1 MEDTY
6 INLKNSFEKV
16 LSEYGGIYDK
26 VVENNDWKNPFRN
39 IISKDIPAIIKK
51 CLNLNSTYQVVGSYG
66 KGRWT
71 SVPWIAIF
79 DSRITTSAQRGVYI
93 VYLINK
99 DTKELFLTL
108 NQGATSVIDRNSDNK
123 EKHVFVGVA
132 GQSNT
137 KNIAALKEN
146 AKTIRNTIDGRGF
159 DNDESIN
166 TGSVNYDAGSI
177 YYKKYSLDSF
187 PSGKDLVEDLRHML
201 AIYSDYEKNYYEK
214 NESSVWWPSLTEYD
228 PSINKEQWLEIL
240 NKPGVIDAAWG
251 GVLSMFYD
259 FGGEATCKQLSLKYG
274 WEASSISGSC
284 TQFAKY
290 VHKTTGCKLYT
301 DNEKDRYWPILFQGK
316 DASKNEPGGFVWKL
330 RPELKD
336 ALKEYDI
343 LRFLPKKDSNKPMDV
358 KTVKETLEHIKDYI
372 ASRGFSYDDG
382 LIENFY
388 LSLKSKPF
396 VILAG
401 TSGTGKTKL
410 VKLFAEAIGARTGKE
425 YKMVAVRPDWSDSSD
440 LFGHVNLNGKFV
452 AGEILDFIKEAS
464 ENPEK
469 PYILCLDEMN
479 LARVEY
485 YFSDFLSIIE
495 TREYKENGIISDCL
509 VSKEKYGTD
518 NEAVSKYG
526 ELQFPSNLYIVGTV
540 NMDETTFPFSKK
552 VLDRANTIEFDY
564 VNLIPNEF
572 STEVVESLD
581 LPNDFLKTKYLLL
594 SQCADFEYVKGI
606 SEKLED
612 INKILRKANA
622 HVGYRVRD
630 EISFYMLNNKE
641 AGLLKEDVAFDYEIM
656 QKILPRIQGS
666 ASSVRELLVDLFKY
680 CCGSNDGIDSDAT
693 DYVNTVESMASN
705 AKYKM
710 SAKKLSY
717 MIKRYEDDGFTSYWL

>member
-1 MEDTY
+1 MIEDLYNLGKSVYKKELHLEEATKQLLSKYTDGEISKASSDFY
-6 INLKNSFEKV
+6 IKLVSDFIEGKGSTWNQNSNLVLYYLKNITKDMGPEI
-16 LSEYGGIYDK
+16 G
-26 VVENNDWKNPFRN
+26 NNAYEAALFFAETKGRASL
-39 IISKDIPAIIKK
+39 IKDINKIWND
-51 CLNLNSTYQVVGSYG
+51 LGGT
-66 KGRWT
+66 
-71 SVPWIAIF
+71 
-79 DSRITTSAQRGVYI
+79 I
-93 VYLINK
+93 VTQSGFESWL
-99 DTKELFLTL
+99 
-108 NQGATSVIDRNSDNK
+108 RDNP
-123 EKHVFVGVA
+123 
-132 GQSNT
+132 
-137 KNIAALKEN
+137 
-146 AKTIRNTIDGRGF
+146 
-159 DNDESIN
+159 
-166 TGSVNYDAGSI
+166 
-177 YYKKYSLDSF
+177 YKKYTENTVYRYVRALDKADEWFGLDLPKPIQSVTNLNELSEIEKTIKDVPEYENINQNHGHGDFSAAFNLYRKYLLSLKKAEVND
-187 PSGKDLVEDLRHML
+187 
-201 AIYSDYEKNYYEK
+201 
-214 NESSVWWPSLTEYD
+214 WWPSLTEYD
-228 PSINKEQWLEIL
+228 PSISKEQWLEIL
-240 NKPGVIDAAWG
+240 NKPSVIDAAWG

-274 WEASSISGSC
+274 WEPSSISGSC

-316 DASKNEPGGFVWKL
+316 DALKDEPGTYVWRL
-330 RPELKD
+330 RSELKD

-358 KTVKETLEHIKDYI
+358 KTIKESLEHIKGYI
-372 ASRGFSYDDG
+372 ASGGFSYDDG

-410 VKLFAEAIGARTGKE
+410 VKLFAEAIGARAGKE

-452 AGEILDFIKEAS
+452 AGEILDFLKDAS

-495 TREYKENGIISDCL
+495 TREFKENEIISDYL

-526 ELQFPSNLYIVGTV
+526 ELQFPANLYIVGTV

-564 VNLIPNEF
+564 VNLIPNGF
-572 STEVVESLD
+572 STEVVESMD
-581 LPNDFLKTKYLLL
+581 LSNDFLKTKYLQL
-594 SQCADFEYVKGI
+594 SQCDDFEYVKGI

-612 INKILRKANA
+612 INKILKEANA
-622 HVGYRVRD
+622 HIGYRVRD

-641 AGLLKEDVAFDYEIM
+641 TGLLDEDVAFDYEIM

-666 ASSVRELLVDLFKY
+666 ASSVRELLIDLFKY

-705 AKYKM
+705 AKYIM